1 MIMSVRKLADRRLS
15 AGAFAAFALLAA
27 GAAPAAAESLAE
39 RANKGLVEIVTGDVN
54 GTSARIAVDLAD
66 VLDDGATR
74 RVLPVLGKGS
84 FQDLV
89 DLKALR
95 GIDLAIVQT
104 DVLDYA
110 RQQKLYPG
118 LESSLTYVAKL
129 YNEEFHL
136 LARSD
141 IKSVNDLVGK
151 KVNFGPT
158 SDGTSLTGARLFN
171 LLKVRVEVTAY
182 GQALALEKLRA
193 GEIAAMAFVAGKPA
207 PLFAS
212 LRPQEGL
219 HFLAVPLKAEIA
231 STYVPARL
239 TADDY
244 PGIVPPQAPADT
256 VAVGTVLIAAN
267 LAPDSERYRNVVNFV
282 EAFFTQFP
290 KLLEAPHHPKWSEVN
305 LAAELPNWR
314 RFPAADAWIKRNG
327 GAPVALS
334 EDQMRDIFAKFLDE
348 RSKIGGGTTLT
359 AEQKEQLFDQFKHWQ
374 NEHAR

>member
-1 MIMSVRKLADRRLS
+1 MSVRKLADWRLS
-15 AGAFAAFALLAA
+15 AGAFAALALLAA
-27 GAAPAAAESLAE
+27 GAAPAAADTLAE
-39 RANKGLVEIVTGDVN
+39 RANKGLVEVVTGDVN

-129 YNEEFHL
+129 YSEEFHL
-136 LARSD
+136 LARSE
-141 IKSVNDLVGK
+141 IKSVSDLVGK

-244 PGIVPPQAPADT
+244 PGIVPPHAPVDT

-327 GAPVALS
+327 GTPVALS
-334 EDQMRDIFAKFLDE
+334 EDQMRDIFTKFLDE

-359 AEQKEQLFDQFKHWQ
+359 AEQKEQLFDQFKRWQ